1 MNKSVIR
8 FRIHGFMVKHK
19 MLLQAYK
26 FFHNLSIHGYDEE
39 MERRKGV
46 SLFDYNEL
54 IKPVNKPWMD
64 FVPDNNKYGMNYVLK
79 DYMGIPVNHSIDGII
94 EHGLYLGDY
103 VDKDEYLLNVKDV
116 ITFGDTRIHHLK
128 EKGVDKRI
136 VPIGPYIHY
145 AKRLL
150 DDQDFNE
157 LKQRLGKV
165 LLVFPSHSMAG
176 GEWSEF
182 NMKELCE
189 EIKRIGQIF
198 DTVLI
203 SLYYAD
209 MGRAEVYEQYGFK
222 VVTSGHEN
230 DANFVPRQRTLIELA
245 DYTMSN
251 SVGTQIGYCVY
262 LNKPHYV
269 YKQKVNQVKGFSSK
283 MEDEQRTEN
292 VLQAE
297 IQEIESVFS
306 NNTDHIT
313 QEQREMVDKY
323 WGVKYIKPPEELK
336 EFLTFYN
343 Y

>member
-1 MNKSVIR
+1 
-8 FRIHGFMVKHK
+8 MVKHR

-26 FFHNLSIHGYDEE
+26 YFHNYSIRGYEEE

-46 SLFDYNEL
+46 SLFDYKEL

-79 DYMGIPVNHSIDGII
+79 DYMGIPINHSIDGII

-103 VDKDEYLLNVKDV
+103 VDKDEFLLNVKDV
-116 ITFGDTRIHHLK
+116 ITFGDTRIKHLTK
-128 EKGVDKRI
+128 KKVNKNI

-150 DDQDFNE
+150 DEQDFKA
-157 LKQRLGKV
+157 LKQELGKV

-182 NMKELCE
+182 NMQDLCE
-189 EIKRIGQIF
+189 EIKRVGKDY
-198 DTVLI
+198 DTILV

-209 MGRAEVYEQYGFK
+209 IGRAALYEEQGFR

-230 DANFVPRQRTLIELA
+230 DSNFLTRQRTLIELA

-251 SVGTQIGYCVY
+251 SVGSQIGYCVY

-269 YKQKVNQVKGFSSK
+269 YTQKIEQVKGFSSV
-283 MEDEQRTEN
+283 MEDKQRTES
-292 VLQAE
+292 VLLSE
-297 IQEIESVFS
+297 IKEIENAFS
-306 NNTDHIT
+306 AFSQHIT
-313 QEQREMVDKY
+313 SEQREIVEKY
-323 WGVKYIKPPEELK
+323 WGVKYIKQPQVLK
-336 EFLTFYN
+336 SLLKFHRY
-343 Y
+343 